1 MIKIIE
7 GEPVSYN
14 GENAKIV
21 RVMSDRVNVTIE
33 NFETRVRSL
42 VQISQLKKSID
53 QTNEDLFP
61 FIPADFL
68 TQAEEDK
75 AKRRLE
81 IITPFLDCYAE
92 PSKLKK
98 AAKKYGV
105 GISTIYK
112 WRSRYQK
119 SRHLSALV
127 DREGR
132 GGPGKSKLTKQ
143 QDEIIELAI
152 QTVYYQKKSIS
163 KTFQE
168 VTILC
173 TKDKIPVPNINSLKK
188 RIAAK
193 TEAEVISKRRSKQKS
208 DELFKGKPG
217 KILNANR
224 PFSVVQIDHTKLDI
238 VLVDPIFRRPFHR
251 PWLTLLIDIYS
262 RCPIGYYLSLDPPG
276 NFGTGQ
282 AIANAIYTKDNLLAK
297 YGINAE
303 WPCWGTMELLLCD
316 NAGEFHSKMLKD
328 ACQAYNIG
336 LRFREKRKPHYG
348 AHIERLLGTFNS
360 EIHTLPG
367 TTFSNSQ
374 ERKYYEYDSIKCA
387 AFTLEEF
394 ELWLLTYVTK
404 VYLIRKHSGIGM
416 SPLMKLKEGLMG
428 ANGNLASGMD
438 EFHENEDTLRLDFMP
453 VYERTIQPSGVS
465 IENMEYYHEILT
477 PYINSKEEFEFE
489 KKREKKRYKFKLD
502 NRNVKKIYFL
512 DPNVKTYFEIPCS
525 NLSCPDMSIWEKREI
540 ERALK
545 LKEKEIDTQ
554 AIINGYLELQNI
566 TNTSVERTNR
576 ERRRQSRAIALKD
589 KPMPKGEVIG
599 DYSLI
604 PEKPAE
610 SIQKKKPKRFENLDH
625 GAFG

>member
-208 DELFKGKPG
+208 PVSTE
-217 KILNANR
+217 ISTSA
-224 PFSVVQIDHTKLDI
+224 S
-238 VLVDPIFRRPFHR
+238 
-251 PWLTLLIDIYS
+251 LL
-262 RCPIGYYLSLDPPG
+262 
-276 NFGTGQ
+276 
-282 AIANAIYTKDNLLAK
+282 
-297 YGINAE
+297 
-303 WPCWGTMELLLCD
+303 
-316 NAGEFHSKMLKD
+316 SK
-328 ACQAYNIG
+328 
-336 LRFREKRKPHYG
+336 R
-348 AHIERLLGTFNS
+348 
-360 EIHTLPG
+360 
-367 TTFSNSQ
+367 
-374 ERKYYEYDSIKCA
+374 
-387 AFTLEEF
+387 
-394 ELWLLTYVTK
+394 
-404 VYLIRKHSGIGM
+404 
-416 SPLMKLKEGLMG
+416 
-428 ANGNLASGMD
+428 
-438 EFHENEDTLRLDFMP
+438 
-453 VYERTIQPSGVS
+453 
-465 IENMEYYHEILT
+465 
-477 PYINSKEEFEFE
+477 
-489 KKREKKRYKFKLD
+489 
-502 NRNVKKIYFL
+502 
-512 DPNVKTYFEIPCS
+512 
-525 NLSCPDMSIWEKREI
+525 
-540 ERALK
+540 
-545 LKEKEIDTQ
+545 
-554 AIINGYLELQNI
+554 
-566 TNTSVERTNR
+566 
-576 ERRRQSRAIALKD
+576 
-589 KPMPKGEVIG
+589 
-599 DYSLI
+599 
-604 PEKPAE
+604 
-610 SIQKKKPKRFENLDH
+610 
-625 GAFG
+625 